1 MIDMGEMREYTDK
14 KQSLTVEKS
23 FSDNKATPWDYSQD
37 RLIDNDYSINS
48 HNLKG
53 SIISKKGNKG
63 GNGRLVFNNMTD
75 IITNTLERKIWAGL
89 VNHELLIVSKDE
101 SVMANTLLRTVA
113 DTLGCRVLKFTN
125 DEEFLK
131 FNVNELKE
139 SGDKFVVFGDR
150 AKKIAEKL
158 PNQCLGGVVIR
169 EDKEYIKFYRHV

>member
-1 MIDMGEMREYTDK
+1 MIDMREMREYPDK

-23 FSDNKATPWDYSQD
+23 FSDNQASPWDYSQD
-37 RLIDNDYSINS
+37 RLTDNDYSINDHSS
-48 HNLKG
+48 HG
-53 SIISKKGNKG
+53 SIIGKKGDKG
-63 GNGRLVFNNMTD
+63 GSLVFNNMTD
-75 IITNTLERKIWAGL
+75 SINKTLERKIWAGL

-158 PNQCLGGVVIR
+158 PSQCLGGVVIR
-169 EDKEYIKFYRHV
+169 EDKEYIKFYRDV